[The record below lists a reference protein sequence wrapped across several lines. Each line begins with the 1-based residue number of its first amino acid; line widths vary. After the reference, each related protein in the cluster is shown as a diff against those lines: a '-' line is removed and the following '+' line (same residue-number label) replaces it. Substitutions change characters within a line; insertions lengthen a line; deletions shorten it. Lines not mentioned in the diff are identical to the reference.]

1 MLNLKWR
8 LYWLLTTEK
17 LLMLGHLS
25 TWKEQVG
32 MLVSLMWIDNMLDNF
47 VFAQAQY
54 SHFFPLSLSLSLSL
68 SLFLQFQFLMIVIRL
83 SSISWENC
91 VTFYVVWR
99 AKSMKL

>member
-25 TWKEQVG
+25 TWKEQG
-32 MLVSLMWIDNMLDNF
+32 TLVSLMWIDNMLDNF

-54 SHFFPLSLSLSLSL
+54 SHFFPLSLSLSL
-68 SLFLQFQFLMIVIRL
+68 FLQFQFLMIVIKS